1 MARLWRSASRSPG
14 RCRRAAHHVIE
25 GGDAG
30 LRGGAGE
37 RVPPSFLTRSV
48 PGVWI
53 GAVAAVAVVL
63 ALAHRALLDQ
73 RAERPA
79 LQRAIRGAGGVQGR
93 LGLWIGRYLS
103 WSRISF
109 DRSIIASSSSWPR
122 NEPSLCPL
130 FRPRYA
136 RRPECSP
143 SRWGS
148 GSPPVVDL
156 RAQLNQGRGAPTR
169 AEDGRVAE
177 EGRSC
182 ASVPLTQCPIHC
194 STILLPDSQLHHCDT
209 MRPPTLTT

>member
-1 MARLWRSASRSPG
+1 
-14 RCRRAAHHVIE
+14 
-25 GGDAG
+25 
-30 LRGGAGE
+30 
-37 RVPPSFLTRSV
+37 
-48 PGVWI
+48 
-53 GAVAAVAVVL
+53 VAVVL

-79 LQRAIRGAGGVQGR
+79 LQRAIGGAGGVQGR
-93 LGLWIGRYLS
+93 LALWIGRYLS

-156 RAQLNQGRGAPTR
+156 RAQLNQRRGAPTR
-169 AEDGRVAE
+169 GR
-177 EGRSC
+177 GRKGRRRRSFLRKC
-182 ASVPLTQCPIHC
+182 PTDSVSHSLFHDFIA
-194 STILLPDSQLHHCDT
+194 
-209 MRPPTLTT
+209 